1 MTAHDS
7 GGAME
12 DLTLRN
18 DSLGTKSAQK
28 HQLRFRLRAEEIGKK
43 KLQVTTVVL

>member
-7 GGAME
+7 GGAIE

-18 DSLGTKSAQK
+18 DSLGTKSVQK
-28 HQLRFRLRAEEIGKK
+28 HQLRFRLRAEERGKK
-43 KLQVTTVVL
+43 KL